1 MSPSSSRSLIGQ
13 SSTRL
18 DASCHNAS
26 RIVVDSM
33 PRLRQ
38 YCSAGVDELDEYCRD
53 LPLSLHV
60 SEAWHARCQG
70 LIQSRQLVCDVSS
83 TVRHW

>member
-1 MSPSSSRSLIGQ
+1 
-13 SSTRL
+13 
-18 DASCHNAS
+18 
-26 RIVVDSM
+26 M

-38 YCSAGVDELDEYCRD
+38 YCSAGLDELDEYCRD